1 MSFSLKKRIIVNG
14 FCFVVCFITEAVC
27 GSSVDYNRDIRPVL
41 SRNCFSC
48 HGPDDDSR
56 KADLRLDIREGVIAQ
71 RKGIPAIVPGNRDE
85 SELYARLLTTDKDE
99 IMPPPDSGHKLT
111 IGEIELIGKWIDSGA
126 VYARHWSFVSPKR
139 PSIPNVNN
147 REWVKNGIDYF
158 VLSELEATGHRPNK
172 MADRYTM
179 IRRLSLDIT
188 GLPPSPSEVDAFLN
202 DKRHNAYE
210 LLVDDLISRPAY
222 GERWARVWLDLARFA
237 DSSGYGSDPLR
248 VIWKYR
254 DWVVDAFNTN
264 MPYDQFTIEQLA
276 GDLLPEPNRD
286 QLLATAF
293 HRNTKTNTE
302 GGTDDEEF
310 RTEAVRDRVDTTMQV
325 WMGLTM
331 GCAKCHSHKYDPI
344 TQKEYYQFYSFFNQT
359 QDADRG
365 DDSPRLSYPT
375 SEQTEKLD
383 SILKEIKSLQ
393 SKLNIHTPELAKGQR
408 KWEVKSLRDL
418 AKPEPE
424 RTVWEAVGPFKA
436 DSFDSAFSQSFDPE
450 RLAIGLN
457 VAPKGKAKQS
467 STAYDGFAGL
477 AIDGNTS
484 GLYTDKTVTHTKNP
498 DDKSPWW
505 EVLLDK
511 PTDVTQVVVW
521 NRAEASERLSAFRVL
536 ALDENREILFEK
548 DFFEGN
554 KGNPKPNEGFSV
566 PINLKTKV
574 SVVRIELLSVEGRNE
589 PILSLAEVQIFSRLA
604 DSEKKE
610 FVWEPKLQFI
620 DGKVHELDLGEYESI
635 YLRRKLTA
643 QIAGSQKLS
652 FSSGDAI
659 KVWVNGREVFSKK
672 IKRDV
677 KVDQEEITVVL
688 NQGENEVLLKISNDG
703 KKSGFYFD
711 LKGADFPKDI
721 LPILLLDESKRSKSQ
736 RKKIE
741 QHYRSFAK
749 ELDPLRKQIES
760 KKKEEQKFRNSIVT
774 TPYMQELP
782 KGKQR
787 ETYLLVKGNFLS
799 KGEMVKAG
807 FPESFHKPKKDT
819 PLNRLGVAKW
829 LLQKDNPLTARVAV
843 NRFWAQL
850 FGRGLLDTEEDF
862 GTQGNLPDHPEL
874 LDWLAVEFQEKGWDI
889 KNLIKM
895 IVMSATYSQSA
906 KVQGELAESDFRN
919 IRLGRGPRFR
929 LEAEMVRDQALAL
942 SGLKSVKM
950 YGPSV
955 YPPQPPNLWQ
965 AAFNGQRNWATS
977 SGEDRYR
984 RGFYTFLRRTVPYP
998 SMATF
1003 DAPSREICAVR
1014 RIRTNTPLQ
1023 SFVTMNDEAY
1033 VEFSQAMAYRIYT
1046 EGGATVK
1053 DKIKFALKLA
1063 LVKPPEENRLTAMIE
1078 LYESEL
1084 AYYEKE
1090 IASAKDLY
1098 GKIAPLPEGANIS
1111 EMATFTVLA
1120 NVLLN
1125 LDAVLMKG

>member
-48 HGPDDDSR
+48 HGPDDGSR

-548 DFFEGN
+548 DFF
-554 KGNPKPNEGFSV
+554 
-566 PINLKTKV
+566 
-574 SVVRIELLSVEGRNE
+574 
-589 PILSLAEVQIFSRLA
+589 
-604 DSEKKE
+604 
-610 FVWEPKLQFI
+610 
-620 DGKVHELDLGEYESI
+620 
-635 YLRRKLTA
+635 
-643 QIAGSQKLS
+643 
-652 FSSGDAI
+652 
-659 KVWVNGREVFSKK
+659 
-672 IKRDV
+672 
-677 KVDQEEITVVL
+677 
-688 NQGENEVLLKISNDG
+688 
-703 KKSGFYFD
+703 
-711 LKGADFPKDI
+711 
-721 LPILLLDESKRSKSQ
+721 
-736 RKKIE
+736 
-741 QHYRSFAK
+741 
-749 ELDPLRKQIES
+749 
-760 KKKEEQKFRNSIVT
+760 
-774 TPYMQELP
+774 
-782 KGKQR
+782 
-787 ETYLLVKGNFLS
+787 
-799 KGEMVKAG
+799 
-807 FPESFHKPKKDT
+807 
-819 PLNRLGVAKW
+819 
-829 LLQKDNPLTARVAV
+829 
-843 NRFWAQL
+843 
-850 FGRGLLDTEEDF
+850 
-862 GTQGNLPDHPEL
+862 
-874 LDWLAVEFQEKGWDI
+874 
-889 KNLIKM
+889 
-895 IVMSATYSQSA
+895 
-906 KVQGELAESDFRN
+906 
-919 IRLGRGPRFR
+919 
-929 LEAEMVRDQALAL
+929 
-942 SGLKSVKM
+942 
-950 YGPSV
+950 
-955 YPPQPPNLWQ
+955 
-965 AAFNGQRNWATS
+965 
-977 SGEDRYR
+977 
-984 RGFYTFLRRTVPYP
+984 
-998 SMATF
+998 
-1003 DAPSREICAVR
+1003 
-1014 RIRTNTPLQ
+1014 
-1023 SFVTMNDEAY
+1023 
-1033 VEFSQAMAYRIYT
+1033 
-1046 EGGATVK
+1046 
-1053 DKIKFALKLA
+1053 
-1063 LVKPPEENRLTAMIE
+1063 
-1078 LYESEL
+1078 
-1084 AYYEKE
+1084 
-1090 IASAKDLY
+1090 
-1098 GKIAPLPEGANIS
+1098 
-1111 EMATFTVLA
+1111 
-1120 NVLLN
+1120 
-1125 LDAVLMKG
+1125 